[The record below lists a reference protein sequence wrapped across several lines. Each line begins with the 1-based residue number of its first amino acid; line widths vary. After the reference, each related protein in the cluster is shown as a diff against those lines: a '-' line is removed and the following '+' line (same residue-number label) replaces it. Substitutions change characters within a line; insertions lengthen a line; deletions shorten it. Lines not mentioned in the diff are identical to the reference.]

1 MNLEVLISDEADM
14 GARYADVLQV
24 TGSVHDPSRDTV
36 DDQGNP
42 VTFTREVVANGWVSA
57 TTHYYPPED
66 YDTNGN
72 LVPGATPR
80 AMTDAEK
87 TTYCTNLLIAQFNL
101 NYPA

>member
-1 MNLEVLISDEADM
+1 MNYDVFIEEASDL
-14 GARYADVLQV
+14 GTRYQDVLQV

-42 VTFTREVVANGWVSA
+42 VPFQREVVAKGWVSA

-66 YDTNGN
+66 YDEDGN

-80 AMTDAEK
+80 EMTDQEK
-87 TTYCTNLLIAQFNL
+87 QTYYTNLLIAEFNQE
-101 NYPA
+101 YS